1 MRTLWSHDGHPWL
14 LEMAMPEKEELWKK
28 VMWGRGFLHVQKV
41 GEMDYYVVEQ
51 GQFDFGVLDFGLWE
65 GIFNTIDG

>member
-41 GEMDYYVVEQ
+41 GEMDYYVQ
-51 GQFDFGVLDFGLWE
+51 KD
-65 GIFNTIDG
+65 